1 MKVAFKEAGKP
12 WEGTDEE
19 DQFAHLT
26 LKKIVTSEP
35 GNGLAYVKGETI
47 RYRIT
52 AVNDG
57 TVTLTDLN
65 IEDKL
70 TEDKWQVE
78 TLDPKEEASFE
89 TSYIVT
95 DEDVEKGFVENEAVG
110 NAKRPGANENDV
122 IPTPPTVQVP
132 VEASDSSLYVEK
144 TSDVSEGILVAA
156 GDVIH
161 YTIKVLN
168 NGNTVLS
175 DVEVTDELTGDSWRI
190 EGDLKPGEVR
200 TFETSYTVT
209 EKDMLAGSVKNIA
222 AADGRDPGGD
232 KPDVTPGKTEDKTI
246 EGISHLTVTKK
257 AISLPKDARGYT
269 LGEEIHYQ
277 IEVVNDGNVAIA
289 AVEVTDALTG
299 DLWKLDL
306 LTPGESRSFEAV
318 YVVKEADI
326 AAGKVTNVAVAD
338 GKDPGGNNPGVTPG
352 EAVDITIPGD
362 PNEGQVKGIT
372 KPEETENPDTEAPKQ
387 NSDGG
392 AVKAEVKKSSGTQQ
406 TVTSA
411 SRSAAKTGDSAQPEL
426 YLILLLIAAGGIGL
440 IAWRRRYDKDGS
452 V

>member
-1 MKVAFKEAGKP
+1 M
-12 WEGTDEE
+12 
-19 DQFAHLT
+19 
-26 LKKIVTSEP
+26 
-35 GNGLAYVKGETI
+35 
-47 RYRIT
+47 
-52 AVNDG
+52 
-57 TVTLTDLN
+57 
-65 IEDKL
+65 
-70 TEDKWQVE
+70 
-78 TLDPKEEASFE
+78 
-89 TSYIVT
+89 
-95 DEDVEKGFVENEAVG
+95 
-110 NAKRPGANENDV
+110 
-122 IPTPPTVQVP
+122 IPTPPTVRVP

-144 TSDVSEGILVAA
+144 TSDVSEGTLVAA

-338 GKDPGGNNPGVTPG
+338 GKDPGVTPG
-352 EAVDITIPGD
+352 EAVDSTIPGD

-387 NSDGG
+387 NSGGG

-426 YLILLLIAAGGIGL
+426 YLVLLLIAAGGIGL